1 MEDAKSVLHE
11 IGSDDGTYSTTLIE
25 DIDDIDDHQP
35 LTQEDKEFLSAL
47 DWEEKDSS

>member
-1 MEDAKSVLHE
+1 MLHE
-11 IGSDDGTYSTTLIE
+11 IDSDDGTYSTTLIE

-47 DWEEKDSS
+47 DWEKDSS